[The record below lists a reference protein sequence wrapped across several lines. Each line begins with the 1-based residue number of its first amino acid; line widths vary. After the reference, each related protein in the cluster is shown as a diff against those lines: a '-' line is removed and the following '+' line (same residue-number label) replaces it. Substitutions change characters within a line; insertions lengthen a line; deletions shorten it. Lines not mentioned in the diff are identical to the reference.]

1 MIHHK
6 GQFLAAFGA
15 ECVLHMHTQFRVA
28 RRWRNAEDFRPD
40 DARQTLLNHQNLQE
54 DIAGG
59 LRIGGVQ
66 GDGALLQAGG

>member
-1 MIHHK
+1 
-6 GQFLAAFGA
+6 
-15 ECVLHMHTQFRVA
+15 MHTQLRVV

-40 DARQTLLNHQNLQE
+40 DARQTLFNHQNLQE

-59 LRIGGVQ
+59 LRIGSVQ